1 LVVGGGAGITYDLYV
16 GDDLALLSDAAVLNL
31 GADKDVTITH
41 DIDDGIELKSAATA
55 DDNPFLLTLQTGEAD
70 IAASD
75 VLGTIN
81 FQAPDEGTDTDSRL
95 VAAGIE
101 AVSEGDF
108 SSSNNATKLSFKTA
122 ASEAA
127 AEKMK
132 LSSTGVLTLN
142 GGSGALVIPDGG
154 TIGAASATTAMTV
167 ASNGIVTF
175 VDDIKI
181 KDGGTIGSASTAG
194 ALTIASGGVV
204 TLSATTASSSSTTGA
219 LVVGGGVGVAA
230 DLYVGGDLTISSS
243 SKGINTTSGSNVA
256 YDESGGTTLT
266 ANNYRRGKYTLTTHN
281 TIADDTHSAAFTVQ
295 NNTATA
301 DDIVIMNCT
310 SNHSIEVHTYNVSS
324 SGWNFFIVNR
334 TGGTIAADT
343 DLVYNYLVMQ

>member
-1 LVVGGGAGITYDLYV
+1 AIASDGKTTFSQDANFSEDIVIGNGKYIGSSSDKDAVAISSGGVVTLSATTASTSASSGALVVAGGAGVAADLYV
-16 GDDLALLSDAAVLNL
+16 GDDLALLSDAAVLSL
-31 GADKDVTITH
+31 GADADVTITH
-41 DIDDGIELKSAATA
+41 DTDDGIELKSKATGA
-55 DDNPFLLTLQTGEAD
+55 TQPVLLTLQTGETD

-75 VLGTIN
+75 VLGTLN
-81 FQAPDEGTDTDSRL
+81 FQAPDEGQGTDAIL

-194 ALTIASGGVV
+194 ALTIASGGAV
-204 TLSATTASSSSTTGA
+204 TFSDDITVSGN
-219 LVVGGGVGVAA
+219 
-230 DLYVGGDLTISSS
+230 DLTFGNNESIS
-243 SKGINTTSGSNVA
+243 NASNGNIAVKV
-256 YDESGGTTLT
+256 DGTTQVNF
-266 ANNYRRGKYTLTTHN
+266 A
-281 TIADDTHSAAFTVQ
+281 SA
-295 NNTATA
+295 
-301 DDIVIMNCT
+301 
-310 SNHSIEVHTYNVSS
+310 
-324 SGWNFFIVNR
+324 
-334 TGGTIAADT
+334 
-343 DLVYNYLVMQ
+343 L